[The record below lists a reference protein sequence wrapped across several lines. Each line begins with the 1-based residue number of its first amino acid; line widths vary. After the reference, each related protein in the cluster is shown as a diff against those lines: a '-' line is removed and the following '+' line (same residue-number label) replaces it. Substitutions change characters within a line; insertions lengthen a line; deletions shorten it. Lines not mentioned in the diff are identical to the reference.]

1 MSTQKINQLGA
12 LLPDQPCRCGLRGP
26 SAESKSHTIAY
37 IPYNRLQRYNQY
49 TLPYRETSNA
59 WNTHLRSWW
68 SCSQIRVAST
78 LLPRIGTPSLS
89 SHVFQWKQCDGPV
102 LSANSW
108 DDLRYS
114 RTNDDKWFVCVWH
127 QLWVAFKMPLKPTT
141 NAMIAQFSSLEWY
154 AIPLTATNFD
164 PQVWSR
170 TLMIF
175 QFERGSSPRDWW
187 DCCFPMIWLL
197 YCPAPLVIFG

>member
-1 MSTQKINQLGA
+1 MAQSF
-12 LLPDQPCRCGLRGP
+12 P
-26 SAESKSHTIAY
+26 SGDAFFLIA
-37 IPYNRLQRYNQY
+37 
-49 TLPYRETSNA
+49 
-59 WNTHLRSWW
+59 
-68 SCSQIRVAST
+68 V
-78 LLPRIGTPSLS
+78 
-89 SHVFQWKQCDGPV
+89 D
-102 LSANSW
+102 SANSW

-114 RTNDDKWFVCVWH
+114 RTNTLWLFNIAMGHGQMVMTNDLCVWH

-175 QFERGSSPRDWW
+175 QFERGSSPRD
-187 DCCFPMIWLL
+187 
-197 YCPAPLVIFG
+197 